1 MEEYMFNILVYLL
14 SIEKTA
20 KGIHYL
26 CKGSNFWADHLLA
39 DKIQDGLSDF
49 MDEIQEIAYLGK
61 EQDAPQPAQVLASA
75 GALVPKLD
83 EDIEEDFRKLDKL
96 ILSCIDE
103 IETSSKLE
111 AITSG
116 DNDLLGR
123 ICADIQQ
130 KHGFIWRRLK

>member
-1 MEEYMFNILVYLL
+1 MEDYMLNILIYLL
-14 SIEKTA
+14 AIQKTA

-39 DKIQDGLSDF
+39 DKVQDGLDDF
-49 MDEIQEIAYLGK
+49 MDEIQEIAFLGK
-61 EQDAPQPAQVLASA
+61 EQDAPQPFTVLSNA
-75 GALVPKLD
+75 GAMVPELT
-83 EDIEEDFRKLDKL
+83 EDIENDFRKLDKL

-111 AITSG
+111 AITAG

-123 ICADIQQ
+123 ICSDIQQ

>member
-1 MEEYMFNILVYLL
+1 MLNILIYLL

-26 CKGSNFWADHLLA
+26 CKGPNFWADHLLA

-75 GALVPKLD
+75 GAFVPELTD
-83 EDIEEDFRKLDKL
+83 DIEEDFRKLDKL
-96 ILSCIDE
+96 ILRCIDE
-103 IETSSKLE
+103 IETASKLE
-111 AITSG
+111 AITAG

-123 ICADIQQ
+123 ICSDIQQ